1 MSGKSIIQK
10 LELAINANKT
20 KKPADIHERVV
31 HLVNESLVFAME
43 DIINKIVPDDIW
55 LTIENLEFDLGVLDN
70 QNFES
75 QFKTKF
81 LQLLEQ
87 KIADIIHSSQHDLK
101 QEDES
106 ETLSAGNKRWK
117 AIVYFLRS
125 GTLPWW
131 WDTSQKLFDP
141 LECRNMMEVHN
152 DEIIRE
158 LKSWQYQSHVVKR
171 LINHFPTKLLDELI
185 QLLLPGFNVPDFRLF
200 IKKLKFSGI
209 DRSLTERAV
218 YNEFVHV
225 LFKYVFSDRKFSYP
239 ELYEAVWQSLILWI
253 SGDSSQKYSVA
264 LNKIKSYIPELD
276 QERKYKDNPAFI
288 GLKKLVQGRKLNID
302 PARKEAHVNLPSK
315 SPTTDP
321 GKASKTREAEGS
333 AIYIDK
339 DNSKSPTNDPEKAS
353 KTREVEGSAIY
364 IENAGLVLLHPYL
377 KTFLN
382 EFALVEDKKFRDRN
396 ASFTAIL
403 LLQYLVYGNKIHF
416 QEYNL
421 ALNKIL
427 CGIPMREPVDTTL
440 PEGLEYHHEV
450 YGLLAAVIGH
460 WKALKNT
467 SINGLRETF
476 LQRDGKLSDQGE
488 FWLLQVEHKPYD
500 ILLEALPWGISIIK
514 LPWMKKH
521 LQVEW

>member
-10 LELAINANKT
+10 LDLAINASKTNK
-20 KKPADIHERVV
+20 PVDIHERVV

-43 DIINKIVPDDIW
+43 DIISKIVPDDIW
-55 LTIENLEFDLGVLDN
+55 LKIENLEFDLGVLDH

-75 QFKTKF
+75 QFKTRF

-87 KIADIIHSSQHDLK
+87 KIADIIHSSQHDHK
-101 QEDES
+101 QEAVS
-106 ETLSAGNKRWK
+106 EKFSAGNKRWK
-117 AIVYFLRS
+117 AIVYFLHS

-131 WDTSQKLFDP
+131 WDTSQILFDP
-141 LECRNMMEVHN
+141 LECRNMMELYKY
-152 DEIIRE
+152 EIVRE
-158 LKSWQYQSHVVKR
+158 LKVWQYQSHVVKR
-171 LINHFPTKLLDELI
+171 LINHFSTDFLDELI
-185 QLLLPGFNVPDFRLF
+185 QLLLPGFNVQDFRLI

-218 YNEFVHV
+218 NDEFLNV
-225 LFKYVFSDRKFSYP
+225 LFKFIFSDRKFSYP

-253 SGDSSQKYSVA
+253 SSDSSQKYLGT
-264 LNKIKSYIPELD
+264 LNKIKSIIPELD
-276 QERKYKDNPAFI
+276 QERKYNNNLVFL
-288 GLKKLVQGRKLNID
+288 GLKKLVQSRKLNID
-302 PARKEAHVNLPSK
+302 PARKEVHVNLPSK

-321 GKASKTREAEGS
+321 
-333 AIYIDK
+333 
-339 DNSKSPTNDPEKAS
+339 EKAS
-353 KTREVEGSAIY
+353 KTRETEGSAIY

-382 EFALVEDKKFRDRN
+382 EFGLVDDKKFKDRN

-416 QEYNL
+416 QEYHL

-427 CGIPMREPVDTTL
+427 CGIPIREPVDIAL
-440 PEGLEYHHEV
+440 PEGLDYHHEV
-450 YGLLAAVIGH
+450 NGLLTAVMGH

-476 LQRDGKLSDQGE
+476 LQRNGKLSDQGE

-500 ILLEALPWGISIIK
+500 ILLEALLWGISIVK
-514 LPWMKKH
+514 SPWMKKH